1 MKILHLL
8 VLLSLIVIGISPIS
22 PFTPIANAL
31 GNCTSAP
38 TAQTLPATYISMTS
52 ARLNGYIVND
62 GNVSG
67 VGNDTVWVRF
77 EYYSGNGSDDTITAW
92 VGGYRTGD
100 YAYVNITGLTPSTTY
115 TYTLGAWNTCGFT
128 TGNCTGNSTGSG
140 SGYPYLSAVDGYPA
154 GNTTWLI
161 TAPGCTFTTA
171 VAVNNVEDFLAIP
184 KVSEATIDLK
194 WQKPLGAKS
203 VMVRFKLNSYPG
215 NTTDGTLVALTDM
228 NTYSHTGLT
237 AGDTL
242 YYSAWGI
249 SGNWTSAIP
258 ARAIATVSL
267 TSDANTFT
275 NPDMPTNWFSTV
287 DFTKMS
293 ALPFYGTINEVT
305 DSFGINKQFMW
316 GTLGFMIALLVF
328 IASYRATQGS
338 VLSALL
344 ATTVILAV
352 ETGMGLMAG
361 FMVFLF
367 VIMAISLAFVHAR
380 A

>member
-22 PFTPIANAL
+22 PFTPVANAL
-31 GNCTSAP
+31 GNCTDAP

-52 ARLNGYIVND
+52 ARLNGYIVDD

-67 VGNDTVWVRF
+67 IGNDSDWVRF

-92 VGGYRTGD
+92 VGGYRTGM
-100 YAYVNITGLTPSTTY
+100 YAYVDITGLQANTTY
-115 TYTLGAWNTCGFT
+115 VYAMGVYNTCGFVI
-128 TGNCTGNSTGSG
+128 GNCTGNNTAAGT
-140 SGYPYLSAVDGYPA
+140 GYPYLSAVNGYPA

-161 TAPGCTFTTA
+161 SSPGCTFTTA
-171 VAVNNVEDFLAIP
+171 ALLNNVEDFLAIP

-194 WQKPLGAKS
+194 WQKPTGAKT
-203 VMVRFKLNSYPG
+203 VMVRFKLNSYPASPS
-215 NTTDGTLVALTDM
+215 DGTLVALTDM
-228 NTYSHTGLT
+228 NTYSHTGLK

-242 YYSAWGI
+242 YYSAWGT
-249 SGNWTSAIP
+249 SGNWTSDTP
-258 ARAIATVSL
+258 AHAIATVSL
-267 TSDANTFT
+267 VIGNNTFT
-275 NPDMPTNWFSTV
+275 NPDMPLNWFSAV
-287 DFTKMS
+287 DYTKMS
-293 ALPFYGTINEVT
+293 ALPFYATINEVT

-344 ATTVILAV
+344 ATTVILGI

-361 FMVFLF
+361 FIVFLF
-367 VIMAISLAFVHAR
+367 VIMSISLAFVHAR